1 MRYFPDYLDSQIP
14 DRQFMYSIISSTYPN
29 ALKVLISDAKKKR
42 SLVENNDDNEI
53 IEMKPEIKEVSTFV
67 LTINTATSGRVAF
80 MLKKGAKLKTKR
92 QAYKKHNTDLKMLCR
107 DN

>member
-29 ALKVLISDAKKKR
+29 AFKVLINDAKKKR

-53 IEMKPEIKEVSTFV
+53 IEMKPEIKEEILGV
-67 LTINTATSGRVAF
+67 LSQRSKYFCFDYKYSNKRKSCIHVKEGSKAKDKETSI
-80 MLKKGAKLKTKR
+80 
-92 QAYKKHNTDLKMLCR
+92 
-107 DN
+107 